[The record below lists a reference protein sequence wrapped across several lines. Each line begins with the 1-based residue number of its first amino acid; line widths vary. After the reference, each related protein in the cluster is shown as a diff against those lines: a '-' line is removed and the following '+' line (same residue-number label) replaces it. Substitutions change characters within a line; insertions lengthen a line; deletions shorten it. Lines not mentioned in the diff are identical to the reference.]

1 MTARPIPQTRTL
13 HPDYPASSRALVG
26 EQAREA
32 GGLVR
37 RLVALTAVF
46 VATLGL
52 LGATLVIGQNGAG
65 RLVLYAAY
73 QGIGLVIAGVL
84 VLVLRALVKAK
95 RPGVGDLRAPARAI
109 CVLGVREGESWA
121 RFGPLAS
128 AVLFGAIHWFG
139 IPGGPVGALMA
150 GFLGWVLARSIL
162 DTRGIGWAWFI
173 HFCQDVLIFTATLVL
188 FV

>member
-1 MTARPIPQTRTL
+1 MELVSSQPATASPNRRFAAAIVLTGI
-13 HPDYPASSRALVG
+13 V
-26 EQAREA
+26 A
-32 GGLVR
+32 GIV
-37 RLVALTAVF
+37 
-46 VATLGL
+46 
-52 LGATLVIGQNGAG
+52 G
-65 RLVLYAAY
+65 RLCTLLLHGVEYLAWNLHSGTLLDAVEATAPWRR
-73 QGIGLVIAGVL
+73 ILVLVIAGVL
-84 VLVLRALVKAK
+84 VLVLRALVNAK

-109 CVLGVREGESWA
+109 RVLGVREGESWA